1 MTEPIEDDMVFVP
14 TEGLEISEVPDGR
27 VIYQAAKERVHYFNP
42 TAVVVF
48 ELCGMNHSVGEIGAF
63 LRDAYGLAAVP
74 AAEVREC
81 IASLLKEDLLRPAT
95 PSSAAH

>member
-1 MTEPIEDDMVFVP
+1 MNIDISDDMTFSP

-27 VIYQAAKERVHYFNP
+27 VIYQAASERVHYFNP

-48 ELCGMNHSVGEIGAF
+48 ELCGLGHTVAEIGAF

-74 AAEVREC
+74 AAEVRQC
-81 IASLLKEDLLRPAT
+81 IEALVKENLLRRST
-95 PSSAAH
+95 P